1 LNRLTGHTDSAA
13 RERIYQD
20 PQNER
25 ERAAETRRST
35 RAFLSKAERNEKKA
49 A

>member
-1 LNRLTGHTDSAA
+1 MALLPNVRTRIFGHTDSAT

-25 ERAAETRRST
+25 VRGAGGA
-35 RAFLSKAERNEKKA
+35 LHL
-49 A
+49 